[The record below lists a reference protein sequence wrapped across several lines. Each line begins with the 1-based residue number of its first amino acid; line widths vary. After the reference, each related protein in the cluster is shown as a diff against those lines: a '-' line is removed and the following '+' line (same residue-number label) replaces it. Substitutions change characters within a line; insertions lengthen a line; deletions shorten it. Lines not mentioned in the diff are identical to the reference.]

1 MPLFMN
7 LDFAALKHQYG
18 IEEYLIGP
26 DRISS
31 PRTHLLQ
38 SKRLEIYALLFLL
51 RYVHIS
57 LLRNVIYKSLKLRC
71 AAHKW
76 TCKVYNPRYIYR
88 PRRQLSWKH

>member
-1 MPLFMN
+1 MRLVMD
-7 LDFAALKHQYG
+7 LDFAVLKHQYG
-18 IEEYLIGP
+18 IAEYLIGQ

-51 RYVHIS
+51 RYMRIS
-57 LLRNVIYKSLKLRC
+57 LIRNVIDKSPKLRC

-76 TCKVYNPRYIYR
+76 ICKVYNSPYLNR
-88 PRRQLSWKH
+88 PRRQLAWNP